1 MSESM
6 SELLKFLCGNQFI
19 NGSLVGWIVDYYTMS
34 QKMSHIWLAIT
45 LTCEQILYFFSR
57 NVTNKASNQKTLYYA
72 TLINLCFCT
81 TW

>member
-19 NGSLVGWIVDYYTMS
+19 NGSLVGWIVDYYTVS

-45 LTCEQILYFFSR
+45 LTCEQILYFLAEMLPI
-57 NVTNKASNQKTLYYA
+57 KQAALLGKT
-72 TLINLCFCT
+72 
-81 TW
+81 